1 MISVRCSLACWLLV
15 LTIPVVGRGQAP
27 PYKTAGNATE
37 AIKRIE
43 ELGGSVRKAALEGDA
58 LEVDLRNSAATD
70 EHLQYLLALKNV
82 AVVRLRECRIGDAG
96 LVHLGKIAGL
106 KKLHLEKTQITD
118 AGLKHL
124 ASLKELEVLNLFGC
138 GIGDAGLNSLQSL
151 PKLKS
156 LFITETKV
164 TEAGIT
170 ALRKT
175 IPNLVIVPDR
185 GMEREQ
191 AEAAWET
198 AKKALTEMEV
208 RFQAAK
214 KDAEVL
220 APKVAELKKKM
231 DEAAKK
237 LNEAK
242 SKGIDVSE
250 AQAALKAAQQQHSQ
264 AANAAKN
271 FELAQK
277 HLAAYRQLE
286 ADTRSRVEALRA
298 K

>member
-1 MISVRCSLACWLLV
+1 MISVRCSLACWLLLV
-15 LTIPVVGRGQAP
+15 TIPVVGLGQAP
-27 PYKTAGNATE
+27 PYKPAADAAE

-43 ELGGSVRKAALEGDA
+43 EIGGSVRKAALEGDA
-58 LEVDLRNSAATD
+58 LEVDLRSSAATD
-70 EHLQYLLALKNV
+70 EQLQYLLALKNV

-124 ASLKELEVLNLFGC
+124 AGLKELEVLNLFGC
-138 GIGDAGLNSLQSL
+138 GISDPGLNSLQPL
-151 PKLKS
+151 PNLKS

-164 TEAGIT
+164 TEAGIA

-175 IPNLVIVPDR
+175 MPKLVVVPDR
-185 GMEREQ
+185 AMERGQ
-191 AEAAWET
+191 AEAAWDT
-198 AKKALTEMEV
+198 AKKALAEMEV

-220 APKVAELKKKM
+220 VPKVAELKKKM

-242 SKGIDVSE
+242 GKGGDVSE
-250 AQAALKAAQQQHSQ
+250 AQAALKVAQQQHSQ

>member
-1 MISVRCSLACWLLV
+1 MIPVRCSLVCWLLL
-15 LTIPVVGRGQAP
+15 LTIPVVGRGQPP
-27 PYKTAGNATE
+27 PYKPAANAAE

-43 ELGGSVRKAALEGDA
+43 EIGGSVRKAALEGDA
-58 LEVDLRNSAATD
+58 LEVDLRSTAATD

-96 LVHLGKIAGL
+96 LVHLGKIAVL

-138 GIGDAGLNSLQSL
+138 GIGDAGLNSLQPL

-156 LFITETKV
+156 LFVTETKV

-175 IPNLVIVPDR
+175 KPNLVVVPDR
-185 GMEREQ
+185 ALEREQ

-198 AKKALTEMEV
+198 AKKALAEMDV
-208 RFQAAK
+208 RFQVAK
-214 KDAEVL
+214 KDAENL
-220 APKVAELKKKM
+220 PPRVAELKKKM

-237 LNEAK
+237 LNETK
-242 SKGIDVSE
+242 SKGGDVSG

-271 FELAQK
+271 FEIAQK

-286 ADTRSRVEALRA
+286 ADTRSRVEALRT